1 MGYETEAYG
10 QPANYGMTWSSGSGA
25 TNESGTG
32 DAIPQKY
39 GRKKTGGV
47 EIPLGGWGRKDPG
60 RFARADWEYQKKLR
74 EDIWKKTTPTVEG
87 VGFMTNWTQNKDG
100 TWVHKAELGEK
111 EQSIYDDA
119 YTRQNMFLDQATR
132 MGSGGWEDMQQQRFD
147 QKRALYSESDAL
159 AQQQRLAREQATGA
173 SSTGMFLGERTEQQN
188 INRRN
193 QILEEEAFKESQGLI
208 DSNLRRGKDTVGMM
222 GDVSNWANK
231 YLQIP
236 ESDPKGNLGAVST
249 SHRTLQNVLA
259 GYAEESAKGKSDF
272 WKSILGG
279 ISGGIF

>member
-1 MGYETEAYG
+1 
-10 QPANYGMTWSSGSGA
+10 
-25 TNESGTG
+25 
-32 DAIPQKY
+32 
-39 GRKKTGGV
+39 
-47 EIPLGGWGRKDPG
+47 
-60 RFARADWEYQKKLR
+60 
-74 EDIWKKTTPTVEG
+74 
-87 VGFMTNWTQNKDG
+87 MTNWTQNEDG

-132 MGSGGWEDMQQQRFD
+132 MGSGGWEGAQQSRFD
-147 QKRALYSESDAL
+147 QKRALYAESDAQ
-159 AQQQRLAREQATGA
+159 AQQERLAREQATGA

-208 DSNLRRGKDTVGMM
+208 DDNLRRGSDTVGMM

-231 YLQIP
+231 YLQTP

-259 GYAEESAKGKSDF
+259 GYAEKEAQGKSDF

-279 ISGGIF
+279 ISGSIF